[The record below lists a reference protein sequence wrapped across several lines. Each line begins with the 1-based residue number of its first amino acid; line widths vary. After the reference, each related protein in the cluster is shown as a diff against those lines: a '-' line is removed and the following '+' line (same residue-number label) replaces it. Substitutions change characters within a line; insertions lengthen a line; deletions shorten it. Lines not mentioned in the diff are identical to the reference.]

1 MNSSDQESAHKT
13 PDRHL
18 IGVGGIVLRDTEV
31 LLIKPNY
38 GPAKG
43 LWMIPGGF
51 VDTGETFEDAIKR
64 EVLEETGLEIRPLD
78 MVSVRMMTRQ
88 RQFENEPDKINDL
101 YVVLRCEYLKG
112 DPKPSSTEI
121 EDVTFLPLVKAQTDR
136 TITGYTRQL
145 LSFASASFRG
155 FVAMPPA
162 DPERLARLKISK
174 YALYAPKD

>member
-1 MNSSDQESAHKT
+1 MTQSNSEIPHKP

-18 IGVGGIVLRDTEV
+18 IGVGGIVLRDAEV

-64 EVLEETGLEIRPLD
+64 EILEETGLEIRPLD
-78 MVSVRMMTRQ
+78 IVSVRMMTRQ
-88 RQFENEPDKINDL
+88 RQFENEPDQINDL

-112 DPKPSSTEI
+112 DPKPCSTEI

-136 TITGYTRQL
+136 AITGYTRQL
-145 LSFASASFRG
+145 LSFASASYRG
-155 FVAMPPA
+155 FVALPPA

-174 YALYAPKD
+174 YVLYAPED